1 MGKNKNHQSKNLFLL
16 VGRPVFN
23 LFILFISFLGFIYL
37 FLEKLLLTKPKL
49 LPHTKFRLPKFSIY
63 LSLPKITLPPL
74 PAFKFPSLNFKKRY
88 LFFLVSSIGLSV
100 IIYIEIFHG
109 LPNPKILSQFPSKLT
124 TQILDRNGV
133 LLYKIYKDENRTLIS
148 LGSLPKHVTNAFLAA
163 EDKDFYSH
171 NGFSLP
177 GLFRAVYKNLFDEK
191 LEGGST
197 ITQQLIKNTILT
209 NERTLTRKIKEIIL
223 AIKTERLYSKDTIFE
238 MYLNQVG
245 FGGPAYGIQEAAHQ
259 YFDID
264 AHDLDL
270 AQAAFLAGLTRAPS
284 KYSPFGDQ
292 PELAVE
298 RQKWVLHQMAKDGL
312 ISNAELDKSLAEKLN
327 FQSARIE
334 IKAPHFVM
342 LVKNILVNQLGENMV
357 TQGGLK
363 VYTTLDSQLQEQA
376 QKIVTDEV
384 NTLQRFNVYNGSA
397 LVTNPK
403 TGEILAMVGSKDYF
417 NLKENGQ
424 VNLTTAIR
432 QPGSSIKPL
441 NYALYFEKG
450 FSPSSIIED
459 KPLSVRVS
467 SSEIWSPK
475 NYDGRFHGTI
485 TLRQALASS
494 YNIPS
499 VLLLLQNGIK
509 NFADFAQRLG
519 ITTWEDSSRFGPSMA
534 LGSLEVR
541 MVDLATAYSTFA
553 NHGTTTPLHT
563 ILKVEKNN
571 GENIRISSCPNQ
583 NNNSGDSSIVN
594 ADESTCTAKN
604 NISDTT
610 AYLISDIL
618 SDNSARAPAFGA
630 NSVLNIKSAKVAVK
644 TGTSN
649 DLKDNWAIGFTEN
662 FLVATWVGNNDNTPM
677 SQVASG
683 ITGASPIWAK
693 IFNTILASHPQ
704 ATTLQ
709 PPNNLVKV
717 PICILTGTLTCT
729 GCPTRI
735 DYFIKG
741 QEPKTTCDPADIQRR
756 LTAPTPTL

>member
-1 MGKNKNHQSKNLFLL
+1 MGKKTKHRSKNVFLL
-16 VGRPVFN
+16 IGRPVFDF
-23 LFILFISFLGFIYL
+23 LIFSISFLGFIYL
-37 FLEKLLLTKPKL
+37 FLENLLKVKPPHFPKIKFHLPKL
-49 LPHTKFRLPKFSIY
+49 T
-63 LSLPKITLPPL
+63 LSTFPTII
-74 PAFKFPSLNFKKRY
+74 FPSLKIKRRY
-88 LFFLVSSIGLSV
+88 LLFLVSLIGLSIFV
-100 IIYIEIFHG
+100 YIEIFRG
-109 LPNPKILSQFPSKLT
+109 LPNPKTLSQFPSKLT

-148 LGSLPKHVTNAFLAA
+148 LNSLPKHVTNAFLAA

-177 GLFRAVYKNLFDEK
+177 GLLRAFYKNLFDEK
-191 LEGGST
+191 QEGGST

-209 NERTLTRKIKEIIL
+209 NEKTLTRKIKEIIL
-223 AIKTERLYSKDTIFE
+223 AIKTEHLFTKDTIFE

-259 YFDID
+259 YFNLD

-284 KYSPFGDQ
+284 KYSPFGEQ
-292 PELAVE
+292 PELAVT
-298 RQKWVLHQMAKDGL
+298 RQRWVLNQMARDGL
-312 ISNAELDKSLAEKLN
+312 ISEEELNKSLAEKLN
-327 FQSARIE
+327 FQSAKIE

-342 LVKNILVNQLGENMV
+342 LVKNILVNQLGENIV

-363 VYTTLDSQLQEQA
+363 VYTTLDSQLQDQA

-397 LVTNPK
+397 LVTNPR

-424 VNLTTAIR
+424 VNLTTALR

-441 NYALYFEKG
+441 NYALYFERG
-450 FSPSSIIED
+450 FSPASIIED
-459 KPLSVRVS
+459 KPLAIRLS
-467 SSEIWSPK
+467 STEIWSPK

-499 VLLLLQNGIK
+499 VLLLLQNGIR
-509 NFADFAQRLG
+509 NFADFAQKLG
-519 ITTWEDSSRFGPSMA
+519 ITTWEDPSRFGPSMA

-563 ILKVEKNN
+563 ILRVEKNN
-571 GENIRISSCPNQ
+571 GDDIRISSCPNQ
-583 NNNSGDSSIVN
+583 KNNSSGDNSVVN
-594 ADESTCTAKN
+594 ADDTTCTAKN
-604 NISDTT
+604 NISAST

-618 SDNSARAPAFGA
+618 SDNTARAPAFGA

-649 DLKDNWAIGFTEN
+649 DLKDNWTIGFTEN
-662 FLVATWVGNNDNTPM
+662 FLVATWVGNNDNSPM
-677 SQVASG
+677 SRVASG
-683 ITGASPIWAK
+683 ITGASPIWSK
-693 IFNTILASHPQ
+693 IFNTILATHSE

-709 PPNNLVKV
+709 PPENLIKV

-729 GCPTRI
+729 GCPTRV
-735 DYFIKG
+735 DYFLKG
-741 QEPKTTCDPADIQRR
+741 QEPKTACDPEDIQRR
-756 LTAPTPTL
+756 LAAPTPTP

>member
-1 MGKNKNHQSKNLFLL
+1 MGKKTNHHSKNLFYLI
-16 VGRPVFN
+16 GRPVFN
-23 LFILFISFLGFIYL
+23 LFILFISL
-37 FLEKLLLTKPKL
+37 FG
-49 LPHTKFRLPKFSIY
+49 SIY
-63 LSLPKITLPPL
+63 LVLENLLRIKPFRFPKVKFNLPKPSFSLVLPKL
-74 PAFKFPSLNFKKRY
+74 SFNIKKRY
-88 LFFLVSSIGLSV
+88 LIFLVSSIGLGV
-100 IIYIEIFHG
+100 FIYLEIFHG
-109 LPNPKILSQFPSKLT
+109 LPSPKTLSQFPSKLT

-148 LGSLPKHVTNAFLAA
+148 LKSLPKHVTNAFLAA

-209 NERTLTRKIKEIIL
+209 NEKTLTRKIKEIIL
-223 AIKTERLYSKDTIFE
+223 AIQTEHLFSKDTIFE

-245 FGGPAYGIQEAAHQ
+245 FGGPAYGIQEASRQ

-264 AHDLDL
+264 APNLDL

-292 PELAVE
+292 PELAMT
-298 RQKWVLHQMAKDGL
+298 RQQWVLHQMAKDGL
-312 ISNAELDKSLAEKLN
+312 ISEDELNRSLAEKLN

-342 LVKNILVNQLGENMV
+342 LVKNILVNQLGENVV

-363 VYTTLDSQLQEQA
+363 VYTTLDSRLQEQA

-384 NTLQRFNVYNGSA
+384 NTLQRFHVYNGSA
-397 LVTNPK
+397 LVSNPR

-424 VNLTTAIR
+424 VNLTTAVR

-441 NYALYFEKG
+441 NYAMYFEKG
-450 FSPSSIIED
+450 FSPASVIED
-459 KPLSVRVS
+459 KPLAVRLS
-467 SSEIWSPK
+467 STEVWSPK
-475 NYDGRFHGTI
+475 NYDGRFHGTV

-499 VLLLLQNGIK
+499 VLLLLQNGID
-509 NFADFAQRLG
+509 NFVTFAQKLG
-519 ITTWEDSSRFGPSMA
+519 ITTWEDPSRFGPSIA
-534 LGSLEVR
+534 LGSLEVK
-541 MVDLATAYSTFA
+541 MVDMATAYSTFA
-553 NHGTTTPLHT
+553 NHGITTPLHT
-563 ILKVEKNN
+563 ILRVEKNN
-571 GENIRISSCPNQ
+571 GDNIRISSCPDQKSNSG
-583 NNNSGDSSIVN
+583 NNSVVN
-594 ADESTCTAKN
+594 ADDTTCTAKN
-604 NISDTT
+604 NLSATT

-618 SDNSARAPAFGA
+618 SDNSARAPAFGF
-630 NSVLNIKSAKVAVK
+630 NSVLNIKSARVAVK

-649 DLKDNWAIGFTEN
+649 DLKDNWTIGFTEN
-662 FLVATWVGNNDNTPM
+662 FLVATWVGNNDSSPM
-677 SQVASG
+677 SRVASG

-693 IFNTILASHPQ
+693 IFNTILADHPE
-704 ATTLQ
+704 ATSLQ
-709 PPNNLVKV
+709 PPENLIKV
-717 PICILTGTLTCT
+717 SICTLTGTLTCT
-729 GCPTRI
+729 GCPTRV

-741 QEPKTTCDPADIQRR
+741 KEPKTACDPADIQRR
-756 LTAPTPTL
+756 LAAPTPTPTP